1 VARQYA
7 GILGSLGMAIA
18 MLRNLRLGSG
28 FETSVT
34 QAVASV
40 TLLAAVGFLVGW
52 IAEATVDEAVRT
64 KLEQQLAEDSAAN

>member
-1 VARQYA
+1 MARQYA

-34 QAVASV
+34 QAVVSV
-40 TLLAAVGFLVGW
+40 ALLAAIGFLVGW

-64 KLEQQLAEDSAAN
+64 KLEQQLAEESAAN

>member
-1 VARQYA
+1 
-7 GILGSLGMAIA
+7 MAIA

-28 FETSVT
+28 FEASVT

-64 KLEQQLAEDSAAN
+64 KLERQLAEDSAAN